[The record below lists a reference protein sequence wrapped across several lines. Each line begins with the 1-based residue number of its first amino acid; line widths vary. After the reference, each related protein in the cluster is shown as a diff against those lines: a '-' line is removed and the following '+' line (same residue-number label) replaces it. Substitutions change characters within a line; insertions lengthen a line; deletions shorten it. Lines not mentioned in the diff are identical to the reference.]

1 MKVYALSILYKGET
15 KARLLKGSYEL
26 SSFGYFQR
34 STVKEFMEFTSRII
48 VERSKPFSRSSV
60 KEQDYL
66 CHVYLRGDSLACVM
80 IADHEYPQ
88 RVAHTLLSKV
98 LDDFKLAVPPEK
110 WPTVV
115 ESEVNFPQCDQYLK
129 QSQNPQE
136 SDAMTKI
143 QNDLDET
150 KIILHNTIDAIL
162 ERGEKLDDLVEKSE
176 GLSTQSKSFYK
187 TVKPREPTPLPA
199 SVEEPLVKTQRPH
212 LAGYSVRGHAARK
225 DANTGRANSRSLCGK
240 CSCQAASRF
249 LRAARDSI
257 ARKTNQCCTL
267 L

>member
-187 TVKPREPTPLPA
+187 TMISMFDILNQWFSTSVHKTPWGPRPQNKPMLYPA
-199 SVEEPLVKTQRPH
+199 VTTTTAM
-212 LAGYSVRGHAARK
+212 LALYW
-225 DANTGRANSRSLCGK
+225 
-240 CSCQAASRF
+240 
-249 LRAARDSI
+249 
-257 ARKTNQCCTL
+257 
-267 L
+267 